1 MLSESMAVNFHVV
14 KLGGRSEMLP
24 NYENISEYMM
34 YLGVVKDIN
43 GGVTSIAYSSKNIE
57 DFR

>member
-1 MLSESMAVNFHVV
+1 MAVNFHVV
-14 KLGGRSEMLP
+14 KLGGKSEMLP

-43 GGVTSIAYSSKNIE
+43 GGVTSIAYSCKDTE